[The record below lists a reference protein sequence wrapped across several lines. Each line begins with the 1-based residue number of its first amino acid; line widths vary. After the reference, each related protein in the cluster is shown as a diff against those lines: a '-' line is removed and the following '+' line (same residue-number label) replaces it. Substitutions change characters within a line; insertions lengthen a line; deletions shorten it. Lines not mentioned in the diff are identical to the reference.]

1 MPCDKLKVIEDTP
14 ATDTTTHN
22 PQSTQEKTNMS
33 STLVMRRMPEFEIEA
48 YDAASGHYTKVAS
61 SQFKGKWTVVCF
73 YPADF
78 TFVCPTEIAA
88 MNANLDTLQK
98 LGVEVLPISSDT
110 KFSHKRFF

>member
-48 YDAASGHYTKVAS
+48 YDAASGHSDLNFAGYLHLMEIDVKT
-61 SQFKGKWTVVCF
+61 QCF
-73 YPADF
+73 PL
-78 TFVCPTEIAA
+78 V
-88 MNANLDTLQK
+88 
-98 LGVEVLPISSDT
+98 
-110 KFSHKRFF
+110 

>member
-88 MNANLDTLQK
+88 MNANPPKVNIAKVNDVDVVGT
-98 LGVEVLPISSDT
+98 GAPGNEWGP
-110 KFSHKRFF
+110 